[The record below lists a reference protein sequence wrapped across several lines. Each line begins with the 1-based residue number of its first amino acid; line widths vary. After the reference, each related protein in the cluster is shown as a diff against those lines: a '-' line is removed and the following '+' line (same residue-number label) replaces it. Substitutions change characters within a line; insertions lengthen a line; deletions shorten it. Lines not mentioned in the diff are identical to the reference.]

1 MSRRIKPQQP
11 LLDERLDEIVEAIV
25 SKQSALTNKSSNAI
39 TNSVEDT
46 SRIKTMEVL
55 DWKPQKPT
63 CPRHKSEM
71 IFDKAE
77 SKWKCPESECNLTA
91 RRRENSTE
99 PDPNNLP
106 SGEVLIYWDKE
117 RNKYYL
123 RQNDRLISLPSGSIY
138 QNYLPYEVSAIP
150 DAIGQLTVPI
160 KYLPIE
166 MSG

>member
-1 MSRRIKPQQP
+1 MSRRIKTQP
-11 LLDERLDEIVEAIV
+11 LLDEKLDEIVEAIV
-25 SKQSALTNKSSNAI
+25 NKQSALTNKSSTQVTDSI
-39 TNSVEDT
+39 EDT

-63 CPRHKSEM
+63 CPKHKVEM
-71 IFDKAE
+71 SFDKAE
-77 SKWKCPESECNLTA
+77 SKWRCTDSECNLTA

-106 SGEVLIYWDKE
+106 SGEVLIYWNKE
-117 RNKYYL
+117 SNKYYL

-138 QNYLPYEVSAIP
+138 QNYMPYEVSSIP
-150 DAIGQLTVPI
+150 DAVGQLTVPI

>member
-1 MSRRIKPQQP
+1 MSRRIKPQP

-25 SKQSALTNKSSNAI
+25 NKQSALTNNSATQV
-39 TNSVEDT
+39 TNSIEDT

-63 CPRHKSEM
+63 CPKHKVEM
-71 IFDKAE
+71 SFDKAE
-77 SKWKCPESECNLTA
+77 SKWRCTDSECNLTA

-106 SGEVLIYWDKE
+106 SGEVLIYWNKE
-117 RNKYYL
+117 SNKYYL

-138 QNYLPYEVSAIP
+138 QNYMPYEVSSIP
-150 DAIGQLTVPI
+150 DTVGQLTVPI

>member
-1 MSRRIKPQQP
+1 MSRRIKPEP
-11 LLDERLDEIVEAIV
+11 LLDERLDEIVEAIIN
-25 SKQSALTNKSSNAI
+25 KQSALTNNSATQV
-39 TNSVEDT
+39 TNSIEDT

-63 CPRHKSEM
+63 CPKHKLEM
-71 IFDKAE
+71 IFDKGE
-77 SKWKCPESECNLTA
+77 SKWKCVDSECNLTA
-91 RRRENSTE
+91 RRRENSAE
-99 PDPNNLP
+99 PDPNNLS

-138 QNYLPYEVSAIP
+138 QNYMPYEVSAIP

-160 KYLPIE
+160 KYLPVE
-166 MSG
+166 MRG

>member
-1 MSRRIKPQQP
+1 MSRRIKPEP
-11 LLDERLDEIVEAIV
+11 LLDERLDEIVEAIIN
-25 SKQSALTNKSSNAI
+25 KQSALTNNSATQV
-39 TNSVEDT
+39 TNSIEDT

-63 CPRHKSEM
+63 CPKHKVEM
-71 IFDKAE
+71 TFDKSE
-77 SKWKCPESECNLTA
+77 SKWRCTDLECNLTA

-99 PDPNNLP
+99 PDPHNLP
-106 SGEVLIYWDKE
+106 SGEVLIYWNKE
-117 RNKYYL
+117 SNKYYL

-138 QNYLPYEVSAIP
+138 QNYMPYEISEIP
-150 DAIGQLTVPI
+150 DAIGHLTVPI

>member
-1 MSRRIKPQQP
+1 MSRRIKPEP
-11 LLDERLDEIVEAIV
+11 LLDERLDEIVEAIIN
-25 SKQSALTNKSSNAI
+25 KQSALTNNSATQV
-39 TNSVEDT
+39 TNSIEDT

-63 CPRHKSEM
+63 CPKHKVEM
-71 IFDKAE
+71 LFDKAE
-77 SKWKCPESECNLTA
+77 SKWRCTDSECNLTA

-106 SGEVLIYWDKE
+106 SGEVLIYWNKE
-117 RNKYYL
+117 SNKYYL

-138 QNYLPYEVSAIP
+138 QNYMPYEVSSIP
-150 DAIGQLTVPI
+150 DAVGQLTVPI